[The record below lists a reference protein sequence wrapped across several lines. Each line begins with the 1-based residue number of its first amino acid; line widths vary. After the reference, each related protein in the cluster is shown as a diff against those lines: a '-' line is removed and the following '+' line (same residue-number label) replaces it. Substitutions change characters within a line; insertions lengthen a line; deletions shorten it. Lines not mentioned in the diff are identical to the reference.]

1 MLPPQRPSRYDSKDG
16 PVYILVIA
24 AGAVSFVVGAIM
36 ATILINTGG
45 QKVLVIAVCIALI
58 VFSAGLKVLMK
69 MRGVE

>member
-1 MLPPQRPSRYDSKDG
+1 M
-16 PVYILVIA
+16 
-24 AGAVSFVVGAIM
+24 VGAIM